1 MRKRIPVSLAQRLEL
16 PGATQAGYTSAM
28 NDVPGESLGRPLAD
42 AAITAPVAP
51 RFSKKRI
58 LLAVVIAG
66 LSDVM
71 AAYLILAPPIVWVI
85 DVVTALL
92 LFIVLGWSWWLLPG
106 LIMEAIPG
114 WSIIPSWLIVVGTI
128 AVTGSVRPK
137 AK

>member
-1 MRKRIPVSLAQRLEL
+1 
-16 PGATQAGYTSAM
+16 M
-28 NDVPGESLGRPLAD
+28 NDVPGESLGRPLSD
-42 AAITAPVAP
+42 AASPSTEGR

-66 LSDVM
+66 LSDLV
-71 AAYLILAPPIVWVI
+71 AAFLTVAPPVVWVI

-114 WSIIPSWLIVVGTI
+114 WGIIPSWLIVVGTI
-128 AVTGSVRPK
+128 AVTGSVRPNGK
-137 AK
+137 

>member
-1 MRKRIPVSLAQRLEL
+1 
-16 PGATQAGYTSAM
+16 M
-28 NDVPGESLGRPLAD
+28 NDVPKESLDRPLAD
-42 AAITAPVAP
+42 AAITSPAAP

-66 LSDVM
+66 LSDLI
-71 AAYLILAPPIVWVI
+71 AAFATLAPPIVWVI

-114 WSIIPSWLIVVGTI
+114 WGIIPSWLIVVGTI
-128 AVTGSVRPK
+128 AVTGSVRPQGK
-137 AK
+137 